1 MLQFNNYSEKLQQIL
16 DEARPSE
23 GNKYIFESLG
33 GSFGLPETDTIKD
46 PGTGKNITIAIV
58 KGYTP
63 NRNLESNRSDIPQFG
78 RANFVKERADRNE
91 IIGGHSDMDDVFD
104 FLFLCRWN
112 KDNIDKPWHIKPD
125 GNRYKFKSSDLE
137 RELEA
142 KNLRR
147 KQISKAQV
155 DILDMKEQQLRKI
168 AKGLYP
174 DYNEVSVNVLTE
186 RLLALSEKDP
196 AKATGKEE
204 DEALK
209 TSVFVK
215 QLEKAGIVKRLPRKW
230 VFAHDES
237 KICSLQPGDDMESGF
252 VRFLNNDD
260 NKKVADELA
269 RLLKEAEPKQGFLD
283 KVFK

>member
-1 MLQFNNYSEKLQQIL
+1 MSQFNNFSDTLKRIL
-16 DEARPSE
+16 DENRPKE
-23 GNKYIFESLG
+23 GNKFIFESLG
-33 GSFGLPETDTIKD
+33 GSFGLPKTDTIKD
-46 PGTGKNITIAIV
+46 PETGKNITIAIV

-63 NRNLESNRSDIPQFG
+63 NPNLESNRSEVPEFG
-78 RANFVKERADRNE
+78 RANFLKERADRIE
-91 IIGGHSDMDDVFD
+91 IVGGHSDMDDYFD

-112 KDNIDKPWHIKPD
+112 KDNVEKPWHIKPN
-125 GNRYKFKSSDLE
+125 GNKYKLKSSDVE

-155 DILDMKEQQLRKI
+155 EILDMKEQQLRKI

-174 DYNEVSVNVLTE
+174 DYNEVSVNLLTE
-186 RLLALSEKDP
+186 RLLTLSEKDP
-196 AKATGKEE
+196 AKATGRTE
-204 DEALK
+204 DEMLK

-252 VRFLNNDD
+252 VRFLNNDE